1 MISLIKKYLS
11 LFLMII
17 IIILC
22 LLYTRSCNTYKSSLK
37 TIAALNAY
45 KHEVKKYKS
54 KNGTTVNYNNTIA
67 VTPEDLKISQDTL
80 LSYIEDLKLK
90 VKNVKASVI
99 VTERLILDTVRIPIY
114 LSDCKFDTTVSIQE
128 DHYNMD
134 ISVANTGL
142 SLNKL
147 EFPNRLG
154 VTLTEK
160 REKWYKSKE
169 SIVAITNSNPYM
181 QVDGIS
187 SYTFPHKKKWYEKW
201 WLHAIG
207 GATAGI
213 VSYRLLNK

>member
-1 MISLIKKYLS
+1 MINLIKKYLS

-17 IIILC
+17 IILLC
-22 LLYTRSCNTYKSSLK
+22 LFYIRSCNTQKSSLK

-90 VKNVKASVI
+90 AKNVKSSVI
-99 VTERLILDTVRIPIY
+99 VTERVILDTVRIPVY
-114 LSDCKFDTTVSIQE
+114 LTDCKFDTTVSVQE
-128 DHYNMD
+128 DYYNMD
-134 ISVANTGL
+134 ISITNTGL
-142 SLNKL
+142 SLNSL
-147 EFPNRLG
+147 ELPNRLG

-160 REKWYKSKE
+160 RDKWYKPKE
-169 SIVAITNSNPYM
+169 SIVAITNSNPYIKI
-181 QVDGIS
+181 DGIS
-187 SYTFPHKKKWYEKW
+187 SYNFPHKKKWYEQW
-201 WLHAIG
+201 WVPTLG
-207 GATAGI
+207 GAIVGV

>member
-22 LLYTRSCNTYKSSLK
+22 LLYTRSCNTHKSDLK

-45 KHEVKKYKS
+45 KHEVKKYES

-90 VKNVKASVI
+90 IKNVKSSVI
-99 VTERLILDTVRIPIY
+99 VTERLVVDTIKIPMYI
-114 LSDCKFDTTVSIQE
+114 SDCEFDTTVHVE
-128 DHYNMD
+128 DTHYQMD
-134 ISVANTGL
+134 IAVANTGL
-142 SLNKL
+142 SVNRL

-160 REKWYKSKE
+160 RNGLFKPKE

-181 QVDGIS
+181 QIDGIS
-187 SYTFPHKKKWYEKW
+187 SYSFPHKKKWYEQW
-201 WLHAIG
+201 WVPTLG
-207 GATAGI
+207 GAIVGV
-213 VSYRLLNK
+213 VSYRFINK